1 MNLQRLKK
9 NLLHIILEQ
18 GGEPILSSQYDP
30 VLLAKDICFFPE
42 LCSPNFGCVLA
53 AHWKAFNTNA
63 HKYLA
68 HYRKCLMKGKKHGTF
83 IPHCSK
89 YRSIRTSS
97 LNWLLGEGQHV
108 DVSAPGQVWSSKTAG
123 SFICRQS
130 ALRRRQGTRYDTQAY
145 SWHGLFWPHVIWLLV
160 TLSEQNDLHKDYMRD
175 ITHTKFVHS
184 TEQTADEKWRIQT
197 ICVLLRAG
205 ECRRVH
211 R

>member
-1 MNLQRLKK
+1 LGPVWKGGENLPPPTGVRTTDRKLIIHTSKVLSLSLLISSSELNYLSLRINLVQILYYIYLVLMNLQRLKK

-145 SWHGLFWPHVIWLLV
+145 S
-160 TLSEQNDLHKDYMRD
+160 
-175 ITHTKFVHS
+175 
-184 TEQTADEKWRIQT
+184 
-197 ICVLLRAG
+197 
-205 ECRRVH
+205 
-211 R
+211 